1 MAPLTSAMVP
11 SSRNMQQD
19 NMESR
24 SQQTS
29 ERYHYQRY
37 GQSQATAAPPPQ
49 VEEVA
54 VPVMLCH
61 TCSHCGQMRSAGFH
75 RSNPVL
81 PGKPMVPTLCR
92 RCEKKLKSSYRSTSR
107 YTHIRKC
114 TADVPCE
121 WPGECV
127 HIDIEHDE
135 RRGRRRSR
143 EETYFARYS
152 PSRPRVIRRES
163 SQAYLGLR
171 ALQRPREESR
181 TERRTHT
188 FSLSPRRSS
197 RYAREAWLPP
207 DIIRSRATQSDQVYS
222 APPAPLPSRVS
233 KSDEVWPPPDIV
245 HTHSY
250 RKIDRSPS
258 RRASSRIVELSP
270 SPPPQTRSTR
280 VMYRTESQERRPRS
294 QSRSPVRVS
303 FRTEGRSEEAEARL
317 ISHPRPYRSI
327 VRERRSSVKLSD
339 ETSSNADS
347 VPRRRLESPSRS
359 ILKPIGTDRETSY
372 RRKDTVRESQER
384 MHVEVKGPHVHF
396 GEGGRQEEP
405 VLESRGR
412 PRYLDTRMASDDNY
426 NHYREYSRHRVVDG
440 PPPESPTQDFER
452 IRIRHSSPSP
462 RKQYEEEIRI
472 DRQHR
477 LSPSPPISRRYE
489 ETRFRRTSP
498 LTARHT
504 PHAPTSSPSPERPPQ
519 PLYRHVTRTRALERT
534 GHVTPPSNCR
544 RQEEDNTDSE
554 SAHSGE
560 ITEVR
565 SWKGIDEDGQPAT
578 FVEERRTMRMIDQGS
593 ERGGLAREYRDMG
606 RGQRSDARDRVTSRS
621 WKDV

>member
-1 MAPLTSAMVP
+1 MANEEQRRAFESYMGRTGGSGSGSGSNGQDQNQGQPIPQYPGSFAQPANSYLFSQSPGLGIPPAAPTPPPAASSSVASFPGYQGGYPQAGCGQGTYSQTGIPQRPAPLLDPQTQQQGQQQISTAGPLGYAQLPRNYNPQPPPPLGYNPDWQYNNQNSDIDRRRMAPLTSAMVP

-114 TADVPCE
+114 TADVPCK

-197 RYAREAWLPP
+197 SQIKYTL
-207 DIIRSRATQSDQVYS
+207 
-222 APPAPLPSRVS
+222 
-233 KSDEVWPPPDIV
+233 
-245 HTHSY
+245 
-250 RKIDRSPS
+250 
-258 RRASSRIVELSP
+258 RRLRH
-270 SPPPQTRSTR
+270 
-280 VMYRTESQERRPRS
+280 
-294 QSRSPVRVS
+294 SPVVSQNPMRYGLHQILSILIPIGRLTEAPHAERVPGS
-303 FRTEGRSEEAEARL
+303 SSSVRPLRLRRDPRESCIGLSRKNAGLGVKVDLPFESAFVLRGGARKRKLALYLIQGRTGRSFE
-317 ISHPRPYRSI
+317 
-327 VRERRSSVKLSD
+327 SV
-339 ETSSNADS
+339 
-347 VPRRRLESPSRS
+347 V
-359 ILKPIGTDRETSY
+359 
-372 RRKDTVRESQER
+372 
-384 MHVEVKGPHVHF
+384 
-396 GEGGRQEEP
+396 
-405 VLESRGR
+405 VL
-412 PRYLDTRMASDDNY
+412 
-426 NHYREYSRHRVVDG
+426 
-440 PPPESPTQDFER
+440 
-452 IRIRHSSPSP
+452 
-462 RKQYEEEIRI
+462 
-472 DRQHR
+472 
-477 LSPSPPISRRYE
+477 
-489 ETRFRRTSP
+489 
-498 LTARHT
+498 
-504 PHAPTSSPSPERPPQ
+504 
-519 PLYRHVTRTRALERT
+519 
-534 GHVTPPSNCR
+534 
-544 RQEEDNTDSE
+544 
-554 SAHSGE
+554 
-560 ITEVR
+560 
-565 SWKGIDEDGQPAT
+565 
-578 FVEERRTMRMIDQGS
+578 
-593 ERGGLAREYRDMG
+593 
-606 RGQRSDARDRVTSRS
+606 
-621 WKDV
+621 